1 MQVLNPSNSPTVLKV
16 DASGNLLVAGSGGG
30 GGGGA
35 TPTAMIGG
43 NPTTTNPSAL
53 QHAVGHG
60 ITGSNY
66 ASALV
71 ANTWTQIYSEAGS
84 GVLSHLLVGV
94 ASSSTG
100 ATGTIDFRI
109 TINGA
114 VVGSFLGYS
123 GGQIP
128 PGGAVNFIGNV
139 AAAASASP
147 GSLPYSGGL
156 VVEVR
161 STVAEPANTF
171 AYRSK
176 GYRT

>member
-1 MQVLNPSNSPTVLKV
+1 MQVLNPSNAPTVLKV

-30 GGGGA
+30 GGGAA
-35 TPTAMIGG
+35 TPTSLIGG
-43 NPTTTNPSAL
+43 NPSPTNLSGLA
-53 QHAVGHG
+53 HAVGHG

-71 ANTWTQIYSEAGS
+71 ANTWAPIYSESGS
-84 GVLSHLLVGV
+84 GVISHLLVGV
-94 ASSSTG
+94 AADSSGT
-100 ATGTIDFRI
+100 TGTTDFRI
-109 TINGA
+109 SINGA
-114 VVGSFLGYS
+114 VVGTFLGYTS
-123 GGQIP
+123 GQLPKGV
-128 PGGAVNFIGNV
+128 GLNLIGCV
-139 AAAASASP
+139 AAAATASP
-147 GSLPYSGGL
+147 GFLPYSGGL